1 MDSSNLNLAQRIARR
16 FHAELVGNPRE
27 LVTEFENIL
36 KKFELPKTTLAE
48 SKLILEDPA
57 MQGQAGARSPDL
69 RTAVSLA
76 SGAIG
81 IVKRGHG
88 LISGPGHKLFLS
100 ILQTYTLPPALRK
113 KIEIASRVYMKETR
127 PRFKNKYGNGLYVE
141 YIDAYDKYFSM
152 LSDHLNFA
160 KEAIRVGKEHAEE
173 VPEGGAATKFKV
185 GPFTVVNTGGFSDKQ
200 MAEVREVVSKAVTL
214 LQSSGLSQVCYGEI
228 QVTNTLWK
236 ANVLAFYLVGKDEMF
251 IRANVKANHD
261 TVKTVLHELGHRF
274 EHKFLKGG
282 SKAVNQLYRLLS
294 GQEMSRK
301 QRYDESMVPKP
312 GEKLTSKGKTYL
324 VTKAVPIGG
333 NEYKIYLQQENNP
346 EIQASISLEGWLSS
360 FSISRN
366 VDADPNYI
374 GFVSNYAKTGGP
386 SENFAEMFAFY
397 AMGKLPVLQ
406 SLPFESLVFDNG
418 KISHNVTERW
428 KKIT

>member
-1 MDSSNLNLAQRIARR
+1 MDSTNLSLAQKIARR
-16 FHAELVGNPRE
+16 FQAELVGNPKE
-27 LVTEFENIL
+27 LVVEFENIL
-36 KKFELPKTTLAE
+36 KRFEMPKTTLAE

-69 RTAVSLA
+69 RTAVSIS

-88 LISGPGHKLFLS
+88 LISGIGHKLFLS

-113 KIEIASRVYMKETR
+113 KIEIASRVYLKETR
-127 PRFKNKYGNGLYVE
+127 PRFKNKHGNGLYLE
-141 YIDAYDKYFSM
+141 YIVAYEKYFGM
-152 LSDHLNFA
+152 LSDHLDFA
-160 KEAIRVGKEHAEE
+160 KEAIRIGKEHAEE
-173 VPEGGAATKFKV
+173 APEGGAATKFKV

-200 MAEVREVVSKAVTL
+200 MAEVREVVAKAATL

-261 TVKTVLHELGHRF
+261 TVRTVLHELGHRF

-282 SKAVNQLYRLLS
+282 SRAVNQLYRLLS

-301 QRYDESMVPKP
+301 NRYDESMVPKP

-324 VTKAVPIGG
+324 VTKAVPVGG
-333 NEYKIYLQQENNP
+333 KEYKIYLQQEDDP
-346 EIQASISLEGWLSS
+346 KVQASISLEGWLSS
-360 FSISRN
+360 FTVSRD

-397 AMGKLPVLQ
+397 CMNKLPALQ
-406 SLPFESLVFDNG
+406 SAPFESIVFGDG
-418 KISHNVTERW
+418 KLDLAASVVERFRR
-428 KKIT
+428 